1 MTPAFFGLS
10 GPALTDA
17 ERAFFAEVAPAG
29 FILFGRN
36 VETKAQLRALTDSL
50 HDVTGRNDLPVL
62 IDQEGGPVVRM
73 KPPVWPD
80 FPAGPAFDA
89 LYEIAPMSAIEAMRA
104 NALAL
109 ALMLREAGITV
120 DCAPMLDLGRPET
133 TSAVLPRALGREPTR
148 VAALGRA
155 MLDGL
160 AEGGVAGVI
169 KHMPGHGRAIA
180 DTHLSLPTVTASAED
195 LADDI
200 APFRSLAGAP
210 MGMTAHIVFTAFD
223 PERPATLSPIVIDRV
238 IRGDIGFDGLLMTDD
253 IGMGALSGGIAD
265 RAVAA
270 LAAGVDVVLECS
282 GDLEV
287 MRSVAAALPAMT
299 DRAVERL
306 ARAMAVCG
314 ASEGNMTAALA
325 TRDALL
331 ALA

>member
-10 GPALTDA
+10 GPVLTDA
-17 ERAFFAEVAPAG
+17 ERAFFAEAQPAG

-50 HDVTGRNDLPVL
+50 RDLSAREDLAVL

-133 TSAVLPRALGREPTR
+133 TSAVLPRALGREPMR

-169 KHMPGHGRAIA
+169 KHMPGHGRAVA
-180 DTHLSLPTVTASAED
+180 DTHLSLPIVTASAAE

-200 APFRSLAGAP
+200 APFRALANAP

-223 PERPATLSPIVIDRV
+223 AERPATLSPIVVDSV

-253 IGMGALSGGIAD
+253 IGMGALSGDIAA
-265 RAVAA
+265 RGRAA

-282 GDLEV
+282 GDLGV
-287 MRSVAAALPAMT
+287 MQAVASALPAMS
-299 DRAVERL
+299 DRAGERL
-306 ARAMAVCG
+306 ACAMAACG
-314 ASEGNMTAALA
+314 SSEGDMAAALEK
-325 TRDALL
+325 RDALL
-331 ALA
+331 ALV